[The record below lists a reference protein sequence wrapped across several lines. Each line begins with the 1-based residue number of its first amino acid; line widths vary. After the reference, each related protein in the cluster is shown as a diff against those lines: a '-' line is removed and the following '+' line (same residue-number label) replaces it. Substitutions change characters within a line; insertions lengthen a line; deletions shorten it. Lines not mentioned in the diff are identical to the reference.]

1 MTASQPTAPSLI
13 YYPSLYR
20 GRYCSTVT
28 LDVWAVAIESRL
40 GLNKQMMVLRQ
51 LIVLLFVG
59 CEGLQSPLQR
69 AVSPRVKLSQRFSE
83 NEPAAPPS
91 TPPVTK
97 NRLGSSID
105 QDGKS
110 NIWAVEP
117 KMRVQEADSGSGQ
130 AIAIAVGAVVAFGLI
145 ASSFLFINVEQ

>member
-1 MTASQPTAPSLI
+1 ML
-13 YYPSLYR
+13 L
-20 GRYCSTVT
+20 
-28 LDVWAVAIESRL
+28 
-40 GLNKQMMVLRQ
+40 LRQ
-51 LIVLLFVG
+51 LLALLFIG
-59 CEGLQSPLQR
+59 CEGLQSPPQR
-69 AVSPRVKLSQRFSE
+69 VVTSRGKLTQRFSE
-83 NEPAAPPS
+83 NEPAAPPPA
-91 TPPVTK
+91 PPVTK

-130 AIAIAVGAVVAFGLI
+130 AVAIAVGAVVAFGLI